1 MQVINRAVIILVDRH
16 LLGRLAMQDRKAI
29 VHLDLRLGARTEER
43 AYHALLRVLPPEVVV
58 EDVEQ
63 HDGVDYHV
71 LNGPSE
77 NQCDGMSY
85 TLIFLCI
92 SESNNDLR
100 WIGSGP

>member
-1 MQVINRAVIILVDRH
+1 MMQVIHRAVIILVDRH

-43 AYHALLRVLPPEVVV
+43 AYHALLRVLPPEVVI
-58 EDVEQ
+58 EDVKQ

-77 NQCDGMSY
+77 KSMGWHELY
-85 TLIFLCI
+85 
-92 SESNNDLR
+92 NDLLVY
-100 WIGSGP
+100 S